1 MIVKSLSR
9 KVASFG
15 QLIGYMGRDLRTG
28 EGRAVLFHNLLS
40 HAGSPEADIQ
50 EEFEHNAS
58 LLPARANGNA
68 LYHEVISFSQ
78 GHALDSRTLEHKLGD
93 IAQAYVAS
101 RAPKQ
106 LAYAVAHLDTDYAHV
121 HVLISA
127 NAVNSRKRERVTK
140 HDFARIQRELESHVL
155 EHHPELVQARV
166 YTRDRQAQQLKTT
179 AHEQGLLTRT
189 GKPSRKQAVHDQV
202 KHCLT
207 LAKSR
212 EDLEQHLAALG
223 LELYVRGNTIG
234 VKEQSGAGTKHR
246 LSTLGLAEAWT
257 QQNQRWHEATL
268 DPIAKRKAAL
278 EQAAQA
284 RDQAHNKEAQPG
296 IDRDRTR

>member
-28 EGRAVLFHNLLS
+28 EGRAVLFHNLLA
-40 HAGSPEADIQ
+40 HAGSPEFDIQ
-50 EEFEHNAS
+50 DEFERNAA
-58 LLPARANGNA
+58 LLPQRANGNA

-78 GHALDSRTLEHKLGD
+78 GHALDSRTLEQKLGD
-93 IAQAYVAS
+93 IAHAYVAS

-106 LAYAVAHLDTDYAHV
+106 LAYAVAHLDTEYAHV
-121 HVLISA
+121 HLLISA
-127 NAVNSRKRERVTK
+127 NAVNTRKRERVTK
-140 HDFARIQRELESHVL
+140 HDFARIQRELESYVL
-155 EHHPELVQARV
+155 AHHPELVQARV
-166 YTRDRQAQQLKTT
+166 YTRDRQAEQVKTT
-179 AHEQGLLTRT
+179 AKEQGLLTRT

-202 KHCLT
+202 KHCLA

-212 EDLEQHLAALG
+212 EDLERHLAAQG
-223 LELYVRGNTIG
+223 LELYARGSTVG
-234 VKEQSGAGTKHR
+234 VKELAGVGTKHR

-268 DPIAKRKAAL
+268 DPVAKRKAAL
-278 EQAAQA
+278 EQAAQV
-284 RDQAHNKEAQPG
+284 RDQTHTKEAPSSPG
-296 IDRDRTR
+296 RDRSR